1 MAVATRSEGV
11 FQPRAITEAFRAA
24 RVSDRRRSK
33 RAFSSAF
40 LAIALVVS
48 AAISVVTLA
57 TTALP
62 AGAATTPKT
71 YIAETLNEPTG
82 LAFDQAGN
90 LYIANI
96 GDGTISVLPKTSGT
110 LFGRS
115 VTADTA
121 ARIVSGLS
129 EPDAVAFDPA
139 GNLYI
144 VDYVDSTVLV
154 FPRTSGTIFGHSVT
168 ADTVTTIASGLDNPD
183 GLGFDPAGNLY
194 IANLYAGTVS
204 VLPKSGG
211 TLFGQSVSADTV
223 ATIASTGDT
232 AAGLAF
238 DPAGNL
244 YVADEEGGTVSV
256 LPKTSGTLSGHS
268 VTAHTLATIVS
279 GLNGPA
285 GLAFDQAGNLY
296 IAIIGDGTISVLPKT
311 SGTLFGHSVSADT
324 VATVAAGLSDP
335 IEVTLEPAFDQAGNL
350 YIWNEAEAPGTV
362 SELPKSSGTLFGQPV
377 SADTV
382 ATLVAPGLDE
392 PTGLAFDSAGN
403 LYIANYGNETVTVLP
418 KANSTL
424 VRSIGQGR
432 HLGHNR
438 HGLERTVRAA
448 GLRSGGQPLHRQL
461 QHRHGLGPPQGQ
473 RHPLR
478 PIGHRRHL
486 GHRRHGRRRGT
497 G

>member
-1 MAVATRSEGV
+1 M
-11 FQPRAITEAFRAA
+11 
-24 RVSDRRRSK
+24 
-33 RAFSSAF
+33 
-40 LAIALVVS
+40 VS

-144 VDYVDSTVLV
+144 ADYVDSTVLV

-183 GLGFDPAGNLY
+183 GLAFDPAGNLY

-268 VTAHTLATIVS
+268 VTADTLATIVS

-350 YIWNEAEAPGTV
+350 YIANEAEAPGTV
-362 SELPKSSGTLFGQPV
+362 SVLPKSSGTLFG
-377 SADTV
+377 
-382 ATLVAPGLDE
+382 
-392 PTGLAFDSAGN
+392 
-403 LYIANYGNETVTVLP
+403 
-418 KANSTL
+418 
-424 VRSIGQGR
+424 
-432 HLGHNR
+432 
-438 HGLERTVRAA
+438 
-448 GLRSGGQPLHRQL
+448 
-461 QHRHGLGPPQGQ
+461 
-473 RHPLR
+473 
-478 PIGHRRHL
+478 
-486 GHRRHGRRRGT
+486 
-497 G
+497 